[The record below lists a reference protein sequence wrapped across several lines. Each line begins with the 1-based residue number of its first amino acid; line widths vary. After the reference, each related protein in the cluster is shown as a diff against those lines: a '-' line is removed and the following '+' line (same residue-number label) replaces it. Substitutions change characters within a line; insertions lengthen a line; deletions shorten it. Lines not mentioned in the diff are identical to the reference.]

1 MKHFLKSKYLY
12 SKDNRIRDKE
22 LINLIEE
29 RDEIE
34 IGTQVVYKNT
44 LLEVVEIEGENVW
57 WEVKKIDKT
66 TGVRSC

>member
-1 MKHFLKSKYLY
+1 LKHFLKSKYLY

-57 WEVKKIDKT
+57 WEVKKID
-66 TGVRSC
+66 

>member
-66 TGVRSC
+66 TGVRGC